1 MTVEERL
8 MILEDLGAR
17 IPYGLEVR
25 YEYKE
30 NKFVY
35 DTLVSVSIDEGY
47 EYVLKNYYVHVD
59 DMEFVKPYLYSESDL
74 TDEMKDD
81 AVENKAAKYLDLQ
94 KKYFVFNNDINTV
107 KWCNRNKVDYRNLIG
122 KGFALSMKEKP
133 VL

>member
-25 YEYKE
+25 YEYEE

-47 EYVLKNYYVHVD
+47 EYVLKNYYFHVD
-59 DMEFVKPYLYSESDL
+59 DMEFVKPYLYSESEL
-74 TDEMKDD
+74 TDDMKDD
-81 AVENKAAKYLDLQ
+81 AVEHKAAKYLDPQ

-107 KWCNRNKVDYRNLIG
+107 KWCNQNKVDYRNLIA
-122 KGFALSMKEKP
+122 KGFALPMKEKP

>member
-8 MILEDLGAR
+8 MILEDFGAR

-25 YEYKE
+25 YEYEE

-47 EYVLKNYYVHVD
+47 EYVLKNHYFHVD
-59 DMEFVKPYLYSESDL
+59 DMEFVKPYLYSESEL

-81 AVENKAAKYLDLQ
+81 AVNNNAAVYLDNT
-94 KKYFVFNNDINTV
+94 KKYFVWKNNLDTF
-107 KWCNRNKVDYRNLIG
+107 KWCNKNKVDYRNLIS
-122 KGFALSMKEKP
+122 KGFALPMKEKP
-133 VL
+133 VH

>member
-25 YEYKE
+25 YEYEE

-47 EYVLKNYYVHVD
+47 EYVLKNYYFHVD

-81 AVENKAAKYLDLQ
+81 AVEHKAAKYLDPQ

-107 KWCNRNKVDYRNLIG
+107 KWCNKNKVDYRGLVG

>member
-30 NKFVY
+30 NKFVH
-35 DTLVSVSIDEGY
+35 DILVSVSITEGN
-47 EYVLKNYYVHVD
+47 EYVLQNYYFYED
-59 DMEFVKPYLYSESDL
+59 DMEFVKPYLYAESDL

-81 AVENKAAKYLDLQ
+81 AVEHKAAKYLDLQ

-107 KWCNRNKVDYRNLIG
+107 KWCNKNKVDYRNLIG
-122 KGFALSMKEKP
+122 KGFALSIKEKP

>member
-35 DTLVSVSIDEGY
+35 DTLVSVSITEGH
-47 EYVLKNYYVHVD
+47 EYVLQNYYFYED

-81 AVENKAAKYLDLQ
+81 AVENKAAKYLDPQ
-94 KKYFVFNNDINTV
+94 KKYFVFNNDINTF
-107 KWCNRNKVDYRNLIG
+107 KWCNRNRVDYRGLIG

>member
-25 YEYKE
+25 YEYEE

-59 DMEFVKPYLYSESDL
+59 DMEFVKPYLYFESDL

-81 AVENKAAKYLDLQ
+81 AVEHKAAKYLDLQ

-107 KWCNRNKVDYRNLIG
+107 KWCNRNKVDYRNLIS
-122 KGFALSMKEKP
+122 KGFALPMKEKP

>member
-8 MILEDLGAR
+8 MILEDFGAR

-25 YEYKE
+25 YEYEE

-47 EYVLKNYYVHVD
+47 EYVLKNHYFHVD
-59 DMEFVKPYLYSESDL
+59 DMEFVKPYLYSESEL

-81 AVENKAAKYLDLQ
+81 AVEHKAAKYLDIQ
-94 KKYFVFNNDINTV
+94 KKYFVFNNDINTF
-107 KWCNRNKVDYRNLIG
+107 KWCNQNKVDYRNLIT
-122 KGFALSMKEKP
+122 KGFALPMKEKP
-133 VL
+133 VH